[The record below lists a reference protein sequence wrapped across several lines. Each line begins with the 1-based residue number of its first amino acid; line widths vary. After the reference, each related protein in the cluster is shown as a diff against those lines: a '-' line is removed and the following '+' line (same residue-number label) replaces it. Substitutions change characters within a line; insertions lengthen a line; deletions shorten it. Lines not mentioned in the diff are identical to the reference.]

1 MQRLGQGAYFVSG
14 PWSGSFEGPNGVFSP
29 QRLLEISNKERRGCF
44 VEWVEKAS
52 FAQLNKLFKIDVVEW
67 ADSVLFSDK
76 NLLALINIPSHLSS
90 YSVVRLFTQ
99 KKKTAARHVQRVRIL
114 PLASPS
120 SSSASSS
127 SSPSSL
133 SYNDEPKAGVDWP
146 VPSIICEK
154 EKEEEKMASDLRVGF
169 CERSSVKL
177 TLPTIT
183 TIVTSGLD
191 EKPSFIEDISYHETR
206 KPLVILGK
214 ISEDSFECLNF
225 SPLHTKRILVK
236 VDENPNQS
244 FMSRLP
250 YGTPDTA
257 ITHIIYL
264 KDYTTFKTME
274 VLEFVTLCD
283 NESASSN
290 DWKQLEP

>member
-1 MQRLGQGAYFVSG
+1 M
-14 PWSGSFEGPNGVFSP
+14 
-29 QRLLEISNKERRGCF
+29 LLSLYLCLVVISSLLLIYSRYLCYSNVDKERRGCF

-76 NLLALINIPSHLSS
+76 NLLALIKYPKPFIILVFPRLAPSSLVLSEHFVLKDLLFYGVARLGNSEVRQARLKERQKKHHKGTLRQAPVASCLSS
-90 YSVVRLFTQ
+90 SSVVRLFTQ

-169 CERSSVKL
+169 CER
-177 TLPTIT
+177 
-183 TIVTSGLD
+183 
-191 EKPSFIEDISYHETR
+191 
-206 KPLVILGK
+206 
-214 ISEDSFECLNF
+214 
-225 SPLHTKRILVK
+225 
-236 VDENPNQS
+236 
-244 FMSRLP
+244 
-250 YGTPDTA
+250 
-257 ITHIIYL
+257 
-264 KDYTTFKTME
+264 
-274 VLEFVTLCD
+274 
-283 NESASSN
+283 
-290 DWKQLEP
+290 

>member
-1 MQRLGQGAYFVSG
+1 MQRLSQGAYFVSS
-14 PWSGSFEGPNGVFSP
+14 PWSGSFEGPDGVFFCSVY
-29 QRLLEISNKERRGCF
+29 KERRGCL

-67 ADSVLFSDK
+67 VDSVLFSDK
-76 NLLALINIPSHLSS
+76 KLLALIKYPKPFIILV
-90 YSVVRLFTQ
+90 SVIRLFTQ
-99 KKKTAARHVQRVRIL
+99 KKKTVARHVQRVRIL

-120 SSSASSS
+120 SSSASSF

-146 VPSIICEK
+146 VPSIICEN
-154 EKEEEKMASDLRVGF
+154 EEDEEKMASDLRVGF
-169 CERSSVKL
+169 CERQHKHPLSKL

-183 TIVTSGLD
+183 TIVTLGLD
-191 EKPSFIEDISYHETR
+191 EKPSFVEDISYHEIR
-206 KPLVILGK
+206 KPFIISGK

-225 SPLHTKRILVK
+225 SPLHTK

-274 VLEFVTLCD
+274 VLEFVTLCG
-283 NESASSN
+283 NESTFSN